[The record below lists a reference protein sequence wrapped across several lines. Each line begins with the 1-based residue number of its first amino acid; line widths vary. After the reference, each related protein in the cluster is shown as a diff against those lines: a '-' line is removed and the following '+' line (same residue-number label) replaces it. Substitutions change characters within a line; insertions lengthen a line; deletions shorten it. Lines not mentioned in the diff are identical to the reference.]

1 MKRKLA
7 FTLVEIIVVIA
18 IIAVLAA
25 ILVPVAVRARASG
38 QETECLMR
46 MRQVYIALK
55 LYSEDHGS
63 VAPPAPGLVPLAPY
77 AKSEAVYQCQVEHSI
92 KPRADGQY
100 RAQLLDLTENG
111 PPSPFRI
118 SYGYLGDTTNDTV
131 LGVWS
136 KLGALSKV
144 GVIACPW
151 HAPLKG
157 EQNPLLKHLQPRA
170 GVTLRICNE
179 GSAYKWQKLP
189 THTLHINADDL
200 YFLPY
205 SSRELFG
212 P

>member
-1 MKRKLA
+1 MRKNKA

-18 IIAVLAA
+18 IIAVLAGL
-25 ILVPVAVRARASG
+25 LVPVAVRARGSG

-46 MRQVYIALK
+46 MRQVYISLK

-63 VAPPAPGLVPLAPY
+63 TAPPAPGLVPLAPY
-77 AKSEAVYQCQVEHSI
+77 AKSEVVFQCQVENSI
-92 KPRADGQY
+92 KPRADGQF

-111 PPSPFRI
+111 PASPFRI
-118 SYGYLGDTTNDTV
+118 SYGYLGDYTNETV

-151 HAPLKG
+151 HAPHKG
-157 EQNPLLKHLQPRA
+157 EQSPLLKHLQPRQ
-170 GVTLRICNE
+170 GVTQRICNE
-179 GSAYKWQKLP
+179 GSAYKWPKALN
-189 THTLHINADDL
+189 LDINTGDL
-200 YFLPY
+200 FFHPY
-205 SSRELFG
+205 SGPELFG